1 MEFKYCIFYARC
13 VGMNIDTV
21 NGTVIAAYL

>member
-1 MEFKYCIFYARC
+1 MEIKYCIFYARS

-21 NGTVIAAYL
+21 NGTVIATYL